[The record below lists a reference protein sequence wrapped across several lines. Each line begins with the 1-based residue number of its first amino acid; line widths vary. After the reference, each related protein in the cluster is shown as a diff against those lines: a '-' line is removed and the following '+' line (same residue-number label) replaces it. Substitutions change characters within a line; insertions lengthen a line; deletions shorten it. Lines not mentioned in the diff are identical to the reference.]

1 MYEQGWG
8 RNMTYILAHSID
20 GVYDVTRRYVKDWE
34 SIEKRRN
41 KSDTDKLSKLIE
53 IKNSNLRSNK
63 LDKIDIIL
71 KRDSLEVL
79 DLTKSKLN

>member
-8 RNMTYILAHSID
+8 RNMTYILAHSIH
-20 GVYDVTRRYVKDWE
+20 GVYDVTRRYVKEWE

-41 KSDTDKLSKLIE
+41 KSDIDKLSKSIE

>member
-1 MYEQGWG
+1 
-8 RNMTYILAHSID
+8 MTYILAHSIH
-20 GVYDVTRRYVKDWE
+20 GVYDVTRRYVKEWE

-41 KSDTDKLSKLIE
+41 KSDIDKLSKSIE